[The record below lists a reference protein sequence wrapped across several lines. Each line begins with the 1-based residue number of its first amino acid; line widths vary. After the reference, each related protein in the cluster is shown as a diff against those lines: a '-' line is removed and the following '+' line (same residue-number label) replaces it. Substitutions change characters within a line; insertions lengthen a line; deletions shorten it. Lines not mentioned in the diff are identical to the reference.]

1 MKTKLKVLTGIGMSA
16 LLLGSWPALAETKI
30 SLAHVAN
37 TEDAVHAAALTF
49 ARVAKAESGG
59 ELNIRIFPSSQLG
72 KGKEVLEGIQ
82 QGTIGMAVDT
92 LGRVSKF
99 HKLAGIESMPYLF
112 KDADH
117 YFKIW
122 NGPVGKEIKD
132 KIAKEANFRFI
143 GHMFRGTRE
152 LTSNRKITSIK
163 DLAGLKIRVTPI
175 KERLATW
182 KAFGASPTPMA
193 WSEVFTSLQQG
204 VIEAQENPA
213 PVIISQKLHEVQKYM
228 ILTSH
233 MANGWTFVFNAKKFE
248 AMPEKLR
255 TALHKAADAASRQ
268 FNDNYKTNRTKV
280 LAKIKGLGVEIITID
295 QAPFRAK
302 AKEVVAQFPHL
313 KPWYD
318 RMVAQ

>member
-16 LLLGSWPALAETKI
+16 LLLGSWPALAETTI

-213 PVIISQKLHEVQKYM
+213 PVIISQK
-228 ILTSH
+228 
-233 MANGWTFVFNAKKFE
+233 
-248 AMPEKLR
+248 
-255 TALHKAADAASRQ
+255 
-268 FNDNYKTNRTKV
+268 
-280 LAKIKGLGVEIITID
+280 
-295 QAPFRAK
+295 
-302 AKEVVAQFPHL
+302 
-313 KPWYD
+313 
-318 RMVAQ
+318 